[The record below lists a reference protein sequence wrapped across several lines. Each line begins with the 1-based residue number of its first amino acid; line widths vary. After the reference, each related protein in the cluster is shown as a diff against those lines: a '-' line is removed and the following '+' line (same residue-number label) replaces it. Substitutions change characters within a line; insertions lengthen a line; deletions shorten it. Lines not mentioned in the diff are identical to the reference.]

1 MCRDTNV
8 QLSIR
13 ELCNTIIETVDAV
26 CTALGSRFLYF
37 MQPVLVEGLA
47 IQGDGK
53 PFSFKKK
60 NYLLLSEELL
70 LYSIVFISTKHQ
82 HESAVGLSMSPPT

>member
-60 NYLLLSEELL
+60 NYLLLIEE
-70 LYSIVFISTKHQ
+70 
-82 HESAVGLSMSPPT
+82 